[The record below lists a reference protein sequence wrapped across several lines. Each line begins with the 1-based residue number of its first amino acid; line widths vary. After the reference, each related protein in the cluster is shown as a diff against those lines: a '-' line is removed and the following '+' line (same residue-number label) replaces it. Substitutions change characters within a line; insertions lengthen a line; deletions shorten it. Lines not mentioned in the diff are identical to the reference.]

1 MTLRTRQRKLTAGIA
16 AIGAA
21 GLVTATLA
29 VSSGTS
35 SAAMAELKLQH
46 DCTFPLIGTHRM
58 TTEITTSD
66 LPSSI
71 GVGEA
76 TPTFEISAVS
86 TLPPDVTE
94 GMTIIDGKT
103 IEGVAKASAV
113 VEAPE
118 GDLPVVVPN
127 AVPKTTVPAEG
138 DLVVKASGKA
148 PSLTFGQPGTAKIT
162 VGDFALEMIIRD
174 DQGAPITLPGS
185 KTWPCKLVSGQN
197 NVLHTFTITGGEDEG
212 GVETG
217 EPGGEDGETAE
228 EAGGVEAG
236 GVEAGGDEAG
246 GVEAGGDEAGDEA
259 GGEEAG
265 GEEAGGDEAG
275 GEEAGD
281 ETAGEEAAG
290 EDVAGEDFGG
300 NDFGDFG
307 GADVGDFGGDVGDA
321 ASGGVD
327 AGGAGTGT
335 GSGTGGLALTGASVL
350 VPTGLGVVLIGAGAL
365 LLIRRRRAAE

>member
-29 VSSGTS
+29 VGAGTS
-35 SAAMAELKLQH
+35 SAAGAELKLQH

-71 GVGEA
+71 AVGEA

-127 AVPKTTVPAEG
+127 TVPKTTVPAEG

-162 VGDFALEMIIRD
+162 IGDFALEMIIRD

-228 EAGGVEAG
+228 EAGGVDAG

-246 GVEAGGDEAGDEA
+246 GVEAGGAEAGGEEV

-275 GEEAGD
+275 EDVGGD
-281 ETAGEEAAG
+281 EAG
-290 EDVAGEDFGG
+290 EDVGGDDVGG

-307 GADVGDFGGDVGDA
+307 GADVGDFGGDVGDSGA

-327 AGGAGTGT
+327 AGGAGT

-350 VPTGLGVVLIGAGAL
+350 VPTGLGVILIGAGAL
-365 LLIRRRRAAE
+365 LLLIRRRRPLA